1 MDNIKE
7 LFKLRGDKGI
17 WLFVLFIAM
26 FSILA
31 VYSSTKSL
39 AFRSPT
45 GNSVEY
51 LAFKHAMFLFIGLGL
66 TFFAHKIDY
75 NNYSWVAKY
84 LLYLC
89 FPLLLGTL
97 IFGKDG
103 RWISILGNQFQPSEI
118 AKFVLI
124 IYLAR
129 VISKNQNTIK
139 TFKDGL
145 LPILLPVLGICSLII
160 LADFSTAM
168 LILITSFIM
177 MIVGRVNFKYIFGLF
192 TLGMIT
198 ITIFFTWL
206 LKAPDSL
213 LIGRQDVWKNR
224 IVSYKDN
231 FFSDNKDNLDQQEK
245 FANIAIA
252 HGGIIGKGA
261 GKGLQKNFIPEA
273 YSDFIFAVIAEEY
286 GFLGALIVICLY
298 LYFFYR
304 CIFIFTKSEGTFGGL
319 LAISLALSLVIQ
331 AMLNICVTVG
341 LLPVT
346 GVTLPLISRG
356 GTSIL
361 ITCLAIGVILSV
373 DHYTEVNSGDGGPKK
388 RKPSVKKKKVVKT
401 KAKEEP
407 KDISDEPIKKQRK
420 LGGLDFGRA

>member
-1 MDNIKE
+1 MRQFITKLTTRAMDIKQ

-39 AFRSPT
+39 AFRSLG

-51 LAFKHAMFLFIGLGL
+51 YAFRHAIFLFIGLG
-66 TFFAHKIDY
+66 FMFIAHKVDY
-75 NNYSWVAKY
+75 NNYSWVAKW

-89 FPLLLGTL
+89 FPLLLVTL
-97 IFGKDG
+97 LIGKDG
-103 RWISILGNQFQPSEI
+103 RWLTVLGNQFQPSEI

-129 VISKNQNTIK
+129 VISKNQKKIK

-177 MIVGRVNFKYIFGLF
+177 MIIGRVNFKYILGLF
-192 TLGMIT
+192 TIGMVSL
-198 ITIFFTWL
+198 TIFFTWL
-206 LKAPDSL
+206 LKAPDSM
-213 LIGRQDVWKNR
+213 LIGRQDVWKKR
-224 IVSYKDN
+224 VLSYKDN
-231 FFSDNKDNLDQQEK
+231 FFSTDKNNYQYQEK
-245 FANIAIA
+245 MAYIAIA
-252 HGGIIGKGA
+252 NGGVIGKGPS
-261 GKGLQKNFIPEA
+261 KGQQKNFLPEA
-273 YSDFIFAVIAEEY
+273 YSDYIFAVIAEEY
-286 GFLGALIVICLY
+286 GFLGALIVIGLY

-331 AMLNICVTVG
+331 AMMNICVTVG

-373 DHYTEVNSGDGGPKK
+373 DHYTEVNGPKK
-388 RKPSVKKKKVVKT
+388 RKKQPQKK
-401 KAKEEP
+401 ER
-407 KDISDEPIKKQRK
+407 DEPIKKRK
-420 LGGLDFGRA
+420 LGGLNFGRA

>member
-1 MDNIKE
+1 MDIKQ
-7 LFKLRGDKGI
+7 LFKLRGDRGI

-39 AFRSPT
+39 AFRSIG

-51 LAFKHAMFLFIGLGL
+51 YAFKHSMFLFIGLGL
-66 TFFAHKIDY
+66 MFVAHKIDY
-75 NNYSWVAKY
+75 NNYSWVAKW

-89 FPLLLGTL
+89 FPVLLITL
-97 IFGKDG
+97 LIGKDG
-103 RWISILGNQFQPSEI
+103 RWLTVFGNQFQPSEI

-129 VISKNQNTIK
+129 VISKKQDTIK

-145 LPILLPVLGICSLII
+145 LPILLPVLGISSLII
-160 LADFSTAM
+160 FADFSTAM

-177 MIVGRVNFKYIFGLF
+177 MIVGRVNYKYIIGLF
-192 TLGMIT
+192 TAGVFTL
-198 ITIFFTWL
+198 TIFFTWL
-206 LKAPDSL
+206 LKAPDSM
-213 LIGRQDVWKNR
+213 LIGRTDVWKKR
-224 IVSYKDN
+224 LIGYKNN
-231 FFSDNKDNLDQQEK
+231 FLSADKSKISWQEK
-245 FANIAIA
+245 MANIAIA
-252 HGGIIGKGA
+252 NGGIIGQGPSKGQ
-261 GKGLQKNFIPEA
+261 QKNFLPEA
-273 YSDFIFAVIAEEY
+273 YSDYIFAVIAEEY
-286 GFLGALIVICLY
+286 GFLGGLIVIALY

-319 LAISLALSLVIQ
+319 LAISLAISLVIQ
-331 AMLNICVTVG
+331 AMMNISVTVG

-361 ITCLAIGVILSV
+361 ITCIAIGVILSV
-373 DHYTEVNSGDGGPKK
+373 DHYTEVNGPK
-388 RKPSVKKKKVVKT
+388 RKVKKAKKKDQPVKKK
-401 KAKEEP
+401 
-407 KDISDEPIKKQRK
+407 RK
-420 LGGLDFGRA
+420 LGGLNFGRA